1 MIPTLLLIG
10 LVASGLFFLEDSEGA
25 ADPVASLGEQQA
37 NNTILESLGAQGMEE
52 GTGGEQDP
60 GSQQENG
67 PGGNGLADSGDGL
80 GNGGESREPE
90 DAFQE
95 YDVTLMALGD
105 NLMHMGIVQ
114 TGRQEDGTY
123 DYSFLFQDILPYL
136 EQADIKMI
144 NQETILGGNEL
155 GFSGFPYCNS
165 PTEVGDA
172 IVEAGFNVVLHAT
185 NHAADQG
192 IKGLYHCVDY
202 WKQHP
207 EVMMTGILGEA
218 FPCWKWEA

>member
-1 MIPTLLLIG
+1 MILIPTLLLIG

-90 DAFQE
+90 DAFQ
-95 YDVTLMALGD
+95 
-105 NLMHMGIVQ
+105 
-114 TGRQEDGTY
+114 
-123 DYSFLFQDILPYL
+123 
-136 EQADIKMI
+136 
-144 NQETILGGNEL
+144 
-155 GFSGFPYCNS
+155 
-165 PTEVGDA
+165 
-172 IVEAGFNVVLHAT
+172 
-185 NHAADQG
+185 
-192 IKGLYHCVDY
+192 
-202 WKQHP
+202 
-207 EVMMTGILGEA
+207 
-218 FPCWKWEA
+218 